1 MSDLELMF
9 HVAPTRCAALR
20 RSLGGSA
27 GAARTPG
34 AQVDWSL
41 EEGTLCAGE
50 HAWTLSALT
59 LRLGDGGPAALF
71 TLALDLARR
80 HGLWLDT
87 VPSAQRLAWLR
98 AGRTHAKP
106 VKASL
111 PGRHAHA
118 LEAGMPLLRAAAAN
132 CLQQILPNAAAIAC
146 GSTDPEHVH
155 QLRVGLR
162 RLRCAGHVFAG
173 LGADLPPA
181 WEQAV
186 QPLFDAL
193 GAARDRYLLLAT
205 LAPRLRRAG
214 AALDTPPDA
223 APDPLP
229 GIADLVRGF
238 AVQSTLLRLL
248 GFARGVAAVPTPT
261 PTPAPAPASAPGHT
275 PTPARTPASTQGP
288 GPRPWST
295 PATADAASPA
305 AAPRRARARR
315 TSAVDPL
322 PRLRRRL
329 RRLLRQVTRNAAGYD
344 ALPFEAQHRLRKRLK
359 RLRYAAQFL
368 APLGRPRAAQRWL
381 AVAALA
387 QDALGRHVDLV
398 LAARRF
404 EHAAQVDPRALFA
417 LQWLQARARRATRR
431 AQRALRALRRCA
443 AFW

>member
-261 PTPAPAPASAPGHT
+261 PTPASAPGHT

-404 EHAAQVDPRALFA
+404 EHAAQADPRALFA
-417 LQWLQARARRATRR
+417 LQWLQDRAGRATRR
-431 AQRALRALRRCA
+431 AHRALRALRRCD